1 VSEGTSY
8 DYGPSTPRRHFVV
21 NVQIAAERFRLNSLG
36 SSSCLTKRQQCS
48 PWGHNRYASSSGIPL
63 PVPGS
68 KCSRC
73 NRRRR
78 QATYHYQRA
87 SKNEIHSGTELS
99 SGRLIANGV
108 ASSCMSSHAAGLQ
121 LRELSVLRQ
130 RRSFGMDGAPHMHE
144 IRNGGLLRGFEHR
157 KACHTGLITNRLSSM
172 RWLSRGQILA

>member
-1 VSEGTSY
+1 M
-8 DYGPSTPRRHFVV
+8 V
-21 NVQIAAERFRLNSLG
+21 NVQIAAESFHLNSLG
-36 SSSCLTKRQQCS
+36 SSSYLIKRQQCS
-48 PWGHNRYASSSGIPL
+48 PRGHNRYASSSGIPL

-78 QATYHYQRA
+78 QGTYQSQRA

-99 SGRLIANGV
+99 PSRLIANGV
-108 ASSCMSSHAAGLQ
+108 ASSCLRSHAAALQ

-130 RRSFGMDGAPHMHE
+130 RRPFGTDGAPHMHE

-157 KACHTGLITNRLSSM
+157 KACYTGLVRHMPLSFYLRTKVRSVN
-172 RWLSRGQILA
+172 LE